1 MILFQKFIFISIQTI
16 EKFKILLGKSLFN
29 EKITFQERIFVQNYA
44 KNNSSIWAFLKRAS
58 SIRRHGEQN
67 QESINGLI
75 QSLGLDGLDPENQFN
90 PKKEDIAEWFGGAPD
105 WVRRS

>member
-1 MILFQKFIFISIQTI
+1 MFLSIQAREKIKEIIRRISI
-16 EKFKILLGKSLFN
+16 N
-29 EKITFQERIFVQNYA
+29 EEVTLQERIFVENHA
-44 KNNSSIWAFLKRAS
+44 RHSSSIWTWLKRAS

-75 QSLGLDGLDPENQFN
+75 QSLGLDGLERENHFN
-90 PKKEDIAEWFGGAPD
+90 PKNDDIADWFSGAPD